1 MPVQQYSLSASI
13 SCLLVLDSYL
23 ATVVWLENDVHGQL
37 TLDRLVTD
45 DCSFFEQQKG
55 ANPLKYQNITEWC
68 FSKKKKK
75 KSMFGWWYSL
85 LTTLIVP
92 SILLGTIGC
101 REVGVTAHFR
111 FYGGHLKPQY
121 STLAPTLGSLLFV
134 KFFTISQQNTS

>member
-75 KSMFGWWYSL
+75 KKHVWLMVL
-85 LTTLIVP
+85 
-92 SILLGTIGC
+92 
-101 REVGVTAHFR
+101 TAHNIDCALNFIGDNWVQR
-111 FYGGHLKPQY
+111 GWSDGTF
-121 STLAPTLGSLLFV
+121 
-134 KFFTISQQNTS
+134 